1 MDISIARSSAQS
13 AQEKTHLFLP
23 KVPKKK
29 LGDNVSCNYLLCFNE
44 KSGRTA
50 STARSFSRVT
60 PLRVTVTTFS
70 PRPPEG
76 VKEAKPSSRICDA
89 APTWKRASRLAQLA
103 REGIGGPGDVVS
115 VQVAELQAE
124 LQDTRA
130 ANVNLAH
137 QIQNIADQLKANKER
152 A

>member
-1 MDISIARSSAQS
+1 M
-13 AQEKTHLFLP
+13 
-23 KVPKKK
+23 
-29 LGDNVSCNYLLCFNE
+29 
-44 KSGRTA
+44 
-50 STARSFSRVT
+50 
-60 PLRVTVTTFS
+60 TTFS

-89 APTWKRASRLAQLA
+89 APTWKPGVRRGWRSSRV
-103 REGIGGPGDVVS
+103 EGIGGLGDVVS

>member
-1 MDISIARSSAQS
+1 M
-13 AQEKTHLFLP
+13 
-23 KVPKKK
+23 
-29 LGDNVSCNYLLCFNE
+29 
-44 KSGRTA
+44 
-50 STARSFSRVT
+50 
-60 PLRVTVTTFS
+60 
-70 PRPPEG
+70 
-76 VKEAKPSSRICDA
+76 
-89 APTWKRASRLAQLA
+89 
-103 REGIGGPGDVVS
+103 VS